1 MKQTIHTATML
12 RMDVRK
18 KTLNLDQTRVD
29 RVRRLLGETTDT
41 AAIHAALDSVIESE
55 AIIDDLM
62 KVAGRGRGLF
72 RTGAGGARGRH
83 AA

>member
-1 MKQTIHTATML
+1 
-12 RMDVRK
+12 MDVRK
-18 KTLNLDQTRVD
+18 KTLNLDQSRLD
-29 RVRRLLGETTDT
+29 RVRGLLGQDTDT
-41 AAIHAALDSVIESE
+41 GAIHAALDSVIDSE

-72 RTGAGGARGRH
+72 RAGTGGARRRR